1 MHLLGLLHW
10 QASSLPLA
18 PSGSKESWHQTSRSD
33 MWQYLCKEIQ
43 RSWISLGLG
52 QALMYLQSVLD
63 YIREDRNKELD
74 LAFLLNASDIS

>member
-1 MHLLGLLHW
+1 MQGDPEVLDKPW
-10 QASSLPLA
+10 P
-18 PSGSKESWHQTSRSD
+18 WT
-33 MWQYLCKEIQ
+33 
-43 RSWISLGLG
+43 SLGLG

>member
-1 MHLLGLLHW
+1 MAIFMQGDPEVLDKPW
-10 QASSLPLA
+10 P
-18 PSGSKESWHQTSRSD
+18 WT
-33 MWQYLCKEIQ
+33 
-43 RSWISLGLG
+43 SLGLG